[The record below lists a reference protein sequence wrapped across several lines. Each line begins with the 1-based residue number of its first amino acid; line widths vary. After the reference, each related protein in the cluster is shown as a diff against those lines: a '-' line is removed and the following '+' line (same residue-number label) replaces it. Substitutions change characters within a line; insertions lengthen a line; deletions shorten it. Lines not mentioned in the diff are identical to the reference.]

1 MLIFICHKTAES
13 MIPSI
18 NRTEVA
24 FVSAKP
30 SSIIVRICALYT
42 DIFLMLSGVL
52 VAYSITNRL
61 IMKQKISVMR
71 EYITRYIRIMPNII
85 VTMLLTGFIM
95 PSIVPQT
102 TQKALI
108 IDKPAE
114 LCRLYGWRNLFMI
127 QNWFKFEEMC
137 NLHSHHIGTDFE
149 LFLLAPFLLILLWK
163 SPKKGFLV
171 ISILAL
177 ASTFLRFYVTYT
189 KNLTYFVPFSVKL
202 STLIATANH
211 LYTLPT
217 HRFTVYAIGLLIGFI
232 MRKERNFKVNNLS
245 LLLGNSLCGIT
256 VLTIHGVCI
265 RMIGMDVKY
274 DKLMHASFAAFAPI
288 LACFPVVWVILL
300 SHNGFTSKNIFLGE

>member
-1 MLIFICHKTAES
+1 ML
-13 MIPSI
+13 PST

-24 FVSAKP
+24 LVAAEN

-61 IMKQKISVMR
+61 MMKRKVNVMR
-71 EYITRYIRIMPNII
+71 EYITRYIRIIPNII

-95 PSIVPQT
+95 PLIVPPT

-114 LCRLYGWRNLFMI
+114 LCRNYGWRNLFMI

-149 LFLLAPFLLILLWK
+149 LFLLAPFLLILLWRY
-163 SPKKGFLV
+163 PKKGFYV
-171 ISILAL
+171 ISTLGFL
-177 ASTFLRFYVTYT
+177 STILRFWITYT
-189 KNLTYFVPFSVKL
+189 NHLTYFVPFSVEL

-217 HRFTVYAIGLLIGFI
+217 HRFTVYGIGLLIGFI
-232 MRKERNFKVNNLS
+232 MRKEQNFKVNNLT
-245 LLLGNSLCGIT
+245 LLLGNCFSGLALII
-256 VLTIHGVCI
+256 IHSACI
-265 RMIGMDVKY
+265 KMIGMNVEY
-274 DKLMHASFAAFAPI
+274 DKLLHALFAAFAPI
-288 LACFPVVWVILL
+288 LACIPVAWIIFL
-300 SHNGFTSKNIFLGE
+300 SHNGHNSKNFI

>member
-1 MLIFICHKTAES
+1 

-42 DIFLMLSGVL
+42 DVFLMLSGVL

-61 IMKQKISVMR
+61 MMKQKVSVMR
-71 EYITRYIRIMPNII
+71 EYITRYIRIIPNII
-85 VTMLLTGFIM
+85 VTMLLTSFIM
-95 PSIVPQT
+95 PLIVPQT

-114 LCRLYGWRNLFMI
+114 LCRSYGWRNLFMI

-149 LFLLAPFLLILLWK
+149 LFLLAPFLLITLWK
-163 SPKKGFLV
+163 FPRKGFYVIATLGLV
-171 ISILAL
+171 
-177 ASTFLRFYVTYT
+177 STFLRFFVTYT
-189 KNLTYFVPFSVKL
+189 RHLTYFVPFSVKL

-217 HRFTVYAIGLLIGFI
+217 HRFTVYGIGLLIGFI

-245 LLLGNSLCGIT
+245 LLLGNCLSGLSALI
-256 VLTIHGVCI
+256 IHGACI
-265 RMIGMDVKY
+265 RMTGMDVEY
-274 DKLMHASFAAFAPI
+274 DKILHASFAAFAPI
-288 LACFPVVWVILL
+288 LACIPVAWIIFL
-300 SHNGFTSKNIFLGE
+300 SHNGHTSK